1 MDMKSTIAVV
11 LTVAML
17 GCGGSEPAEDAAPA
31 PEAATEANQNAS
43 AGNADFSAEIAEC
56 KYAADASIYN
66 RMASQ
71 WHVEQFGD
79 NPLNLTVWRMK
90 DGGATQFSLHRT
102 QGGKTN
108 EINTVEGAPIVGSG
122 TVTITEQGEGVQ
134 FDITG
139 KDQGGSDVRARVN
152 CTKLVPLVAEG
163 G

>member
-1 MDMKSTIAVV
+1 MKSTIAVV

-31 PEAATEANQNAS
+31 PEAATESNQNAS

-71 WHVEQFGD
+71 WHVEQYGD
-79 NPLNLTVWRMK
+79 NSLNLTVWRMK
-90 DGGATQFSLHRT
+90 DGGATQFSLHHT
-102 QGGKTN
+102 QGSKTN

-122 TVTITEQGEGVQ
+122 TVTITEQGEGVR
-134 FDITG
+134 FDING
-139 KDQGGSDVRARVN
+139 KDQGGSDVKARVN